1 MEHLPPRLGD
11 RSLFPRLAPRV
22 YLNHGAISPPSLPVQ
37 RAVHALLDD
46 YAARGVGA
54 FLTWHAARQELR
66 AVLAA
71 LIGAQPEDV
80 AFVPST
86 TAGLVDLALCLPW
99 RAGERILC
107 FEGEFPANVTPWQ
120 QAAARFDL
128 RVTRL
133 PLPDPRGDDGDFL
146 QRLRAELIR
155 GVRLV
160 ATSAVQFQTGLRMP
174 LRAMADLCHEHGA
187 ELCVDA
193 VQAVGAVPI
202 DVRALAIDYLAC
214 GSHKWLNGLEGA
226 GFVYVAPE
234 RIAALLPTVAG
245 WLSHEDGLGFL
256 FHGPGHLRYDRP
268 IRQRVD
274 FLEIGNLNGMGLAGL
289 AAAVGI
295 LAELGV
301 ESIFAHVQKCL
312 DPLEAMLLDRGF
324 ESLRAPQP
332 QRRSCT
338 LSALPPPGIDVVQ
351 LHTVLNMQGISCSIP
366 DGVLRFTPHWPNRP
380 EEAAIV
386 AEALDAALALLA

>member
-1 MEHLPPRLGD
+1 MQHLPPRFGD
-11 RSLFPRLAPRV
+11 RSLFPRLQARV
-22 YLNHGAISPPSLPVQ
+22 YLNHGAISPPSVPVQ
-37 RAVHALLDD
+37 RAVHTLLDD

-54 FLTWHAARQELR
+54 FLTWHAARQDLR
-66 AVLAA
+66 ALLAT
-71 LIGAQPEDV
+71 LIGAQPEDI

-120 QAAARFDL
+120 QAAARFGL
-128 RVTRL
+128 TVARL
-133 PLPDPRGDDGDFL
+133 PLPDPRGDDHAFL
-146 QRLRAELIR
+146 ESLGAELMR

-174 LRAMADLCHEHGA
+174 LRAMAELCHAHGA

-202 DVRALAIDYLAC
+202 DVRALGIDYLAC

-234 RIAALLPTVAG
+234 RIAQLQPTVAG

-256 FHGPGHLRYDRP
+256 FLGPGHLRHDRP
-268 IRQRVD
+268 IRQRAD
-274 FLEIGNLNGMGLAGL
+274 FLEMGNLNGAGLAGL
-289 AAAVGI
+289 AAAAGI

-301 ESIFAHVQKCL
+301 ERIFDHVQKCL
-312 DPLEAMLLDRGF
+312 DPLETVLLERGF
-324 ESLRAPQP
+324 HSLRAPQP

-338 LSALPPPGIDVVQ
+338 LSALPPPAIDVVELQ
-351 LHTVLNMQGISCSIP
+351 AGLTAQGISCSIP

-380 EEAAIV
+380 EEAVVV
-386 AEALDAALALLA
+386 AEALDAVLEALK